1 MNKKQMDKLNLTEL
15 KALAKNEGVKGYSAM
30 TKPALVSHLSKG
42 GSMEAGAMLGGA
54 KFESL
59 NVNQLRG
66 FIKGKTGIS
75 VAKVKKPDLVQMAK
89 GEKDVPEK
97 PKRTGNAWVQALKQY
112 NSGKSVYMIPKQGSA
127 EYNEV
132 KAIMNGKQVK
142 PVKKTRK
149 AKKEEVLYL

>member
-1 MNKKQMDKLNLTEL
+1 MDKLNLTEL
-15 KALAKNEGVKGYSAM
+15 KALAKEEGVKGYSTM
-30 TKPALVSHLSKG
+30 TKPALLSHLSG
-42 GSMEAGAMLGGA
+42 GAMLGGSS

-59 NVNQLRG
+59 NVDQLRG
-66 FIKGKTGIS
+66 YIKGKTGVS

-97 PKRTGNAWVQALKQY
+97 PKRTGNAWVQALKQF

-132 KAIMNGKQVK
+132 KAIMNGKPAAK
-142 PVKKTRK
+142 VKKTRK

>member
-1 MNKKQMDKLNLTEL
+1 MDKLNLTEL
-15 KALAKNEGVKGYSAM
+15 KALAKEEGVKGYSTM
-30 TKPALVSHLSKG
+30 TKPALLSHLSG
-42 GSMEAGAMLGGA
+42 GAMLGGSS

-59 NVNQLRG
+59 NVDQLRG
-66 FIKGKTGIS
+66 YIKGKTGFS

-97 PKRTGNAWVQALKQY
+97 PKRTGNSWVQALKQY

>member
-15 KALAKNEGVKGYSAM
+15 KALAKEEGMKGYSTM
-30 TKPALVSHLSKG
+30 TKPALLSHLSG
-42 GSMEAGAMLGGA
+42 GAMLGGA
-54 KFESL
+54 SKFENL
-59 NVNQLRG
+59 NVDQLRG
-66 FIKGKTGIS
+66 YIKGKTGIS

>member
-1 MNKKQMDKLNLTEL
+1 MDKLNLTEL
-15 KALAKNEGVKGYSAM
+15 KALAKEEGVKSYSTM
-30 TKPALVSHLSKG
+30 TKPALLSHLSG
-42 GSMEAGAMLGGA
+42 GAMLGGA
-54 KFESL
+54 KFEKL
-59 NVNQLRG
+59 NVDQLRG
-66 FIKGKTGIS
+66 YIKGKTGIS